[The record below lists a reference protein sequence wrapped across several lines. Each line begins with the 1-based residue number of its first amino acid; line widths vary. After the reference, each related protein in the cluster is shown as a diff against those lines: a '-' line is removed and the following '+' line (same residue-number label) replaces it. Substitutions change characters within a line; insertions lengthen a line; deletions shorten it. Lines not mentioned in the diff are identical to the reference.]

1 MGQQFI
7 NMADTSEKTQIIVP
21 NVPILYTDTIFMN
34 VNEDGVVI
42 DIAQKTPPNNLTVV
56 TRIGMSRE
64 HAKKF
69 VKKLSEI
76 LALTSAH
83 THTTNKEKKN

>member
-1 MGQQFI
+1 
-7 NMADTSEKTQIIVP
+7 MAKDEPNKTNIIVG
-21 NVPILYTDTIFMN
+21 NAPILYTDTIFMN

-42 DIAQKTPPNNLTVV
+42 DVCQKTSPNNLAVV
-56 TRIGMSRE
+56 TRVGMSRE

-83 THTTNKEKKN
+83 THTTGKEKKN